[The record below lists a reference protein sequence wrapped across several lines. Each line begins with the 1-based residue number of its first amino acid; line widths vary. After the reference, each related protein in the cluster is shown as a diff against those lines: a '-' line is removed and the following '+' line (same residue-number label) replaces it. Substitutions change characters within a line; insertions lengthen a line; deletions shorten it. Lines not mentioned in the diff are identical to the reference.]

1 MMLFTEIYLTILFDN
16 CGDPYNDTAFYLKE
30 DAIKYI
36 IDNVKNDPDI
46 IEWYT
51 EEKIRVENDEGLE
64 EYEKDI
70 LKVTYE
76 EWLALKLLDGGIDE
90 KAYLEEIEIR

>member
-1 MMLFTEIYLTILFDN
+1 MLPTEIYLVILYDR
-16 CGDPYNDTAFYLKE
+16 CGDPYNDTAFYNKE

-36 IDNVKNDPDI
+36 IDNVKNDCDVVD
-46 IEWYT
+46 WYT
-51 EEKIRVENDEGLE
+51 EEKERVEDKEELG

-76 EWLALKLLDGGIDE
+76 EWLILKLLDGGIDE
-90 KAYLEEIEIR
+90 KAYLEGIEIY